1 MELHMILALDDATM
15 REINL
20 CSDSYEIANSSIR
33 KKPFGFFPN
42 DLQLFMIYLTD
53 LKIIS
58 GERCCF
64 TERESSLVA
73 KMLPKYL
80 IGEWAQNP
88 LPDVF
93 LDEPIKVGYF
103 IEDIW
108 DLKISD
114 GQNQI
119 EDDDVWK
126 WLANIITNRL

>member
-1 MELHMILALDDATM
+1 MMLALDDATM
-15 REINL
+15 REIQLSSN
-20 CSDSYEIANSSIR
+20 SYEIASNNIR
-33 KKPFGFFPN
+33 KKPFGFFPS
-42 DLQLFMIYLTD
+42 DLELFMIYLTE
-53 LKIIS
+53 LEIIDD
-58 GERCCF
+58 EHYNF
-64 TERESSLVA
+64 TERESQLVA
-73 KMLPKYL
+73 NMLPKYL

>member
-1 MELHMILALDDATM
+1 MMLALDDATM
-15 REINL
+15 REIQLSSN
-20 CSDSYEIANSSIR
+20 SYEIASNNIR
-33 KKPFGFFPN
+33 KKPFGFFPS
-42 DLQLFMIYLTD
+42 DLELFMSYLTELEIAD
-53 LKIIS
+53 
-58 GERCCF
+58 EHYNF
-64 TERESSLVA
+64 TERESLVIA

-119 EDDDVWK
+119 EDDDAWK